1 VSIRTQDRA
10 KSGLDRIV
18 RLVVGTSVRDRRR
31 FIGPVLAALGSAVL
45 IWLAMPHVP
54 WYVKLP
60 IALLALAY
68 VGAQS
73 AAYLAHDADADD
85 RPKD

>member
-1 VSIRTQDRA
+1 MDRV
-10 KSGLDRIV
+10 G
-18 RLVVGTSVRDRRR
+18 RLLVGKSVRDRRR
-31 FIGPVLAALGSAVL
+31 WIGPAIAAVGSAVL
-45 IWLAMPHVP
+45 IWLAIPHVP

-73 AAYLAHDADADD
+73 AAYLAHDAGSDEDE
-85 RPKD
+85 RPGG